1 MDFQLVVD
9 KMASK
14 LNAWDGQNM
23 TMAGRLTLVESVLTS
38 QTIHLLSTLCVP
50 KEILKLL
57 DDKRKK
63 FLWVGN
69 EELTGGKCK
78 VNWVR
83 AARSKK
89 RRRTWNSS
97 LR

>member
-1 MDFQLVVD
+1 
-9 KMASK
+9 
-14 LNAWDGQNM
+14 M
-23 TMAGRLTLVESVLTS
+23 TMAGRLTLVKSVLTS
-38 QTIHLLSTLCVP
+38 QTIHLLSALRVP

-78 VNWVR
+78 VNWVK

-89 RRRTWNSS
+89 WRRTWNSS